1 MTKVEVQ
8 NAKAYE
14 APKHFNMTALRLHGK
29 TESGAE
35 KFTVGLSHFL
45 PGGGAEYVTVPVE
58 IVYFVLEGEITVT
71 TDKEKITLKQWDSLH
86 IAPGE
91 SRSVLNETNKP
102 ASMLVI
108 VA

>member
-1 MTKVEVQ
+1 MKKVAVADAQ
-8 NAKAYE
+8 AYE
-14 APKHFNMTALRLHGK
+14 APKHFDMKALRLHGK
-29 TESGAE
+29 TEGGAE

-45 PGGGAEYVTVPVE
+45 PGGGAEYGISPVE
-58 IVYFVLEGEITVT
+58 IVYFVLEGEMTVISEG
-71 TDKEKITLKQWDSLH
+71 EKYLLGQWDSLH

-91 SRSVLNETNKP
+91 GREVVNATNKP